1 MQLSF
6 LHFKTLNGVNC
17 ARINYA
23 RISCARI
30 SRARISCARISR
42 ARINCARISCA
53 RVSRTG
59 RPAREFIPVY
69 SS

>member
-42 ARINCARISCA
+42 ARINCAR
-53 RVSRTG
+53 VSRTG

>member
-30 SRARISCARISR
+30 SRARISCARV
-42 ARINCARISCA
+42 SCA

>member
-17 ARINYA
+17 ARINY
-23 RISCARI
+23 
-30 SRARISCARISR
+30 ARISCARISR

-69 SS
+69 RS